1 MTIRA
6 RAASLD
12 ELHDKIA
19 AYKITMAPL
28 GKVSVS
34 AGRVLGFWTADL
46 SVESWIK

>member
-6 RAASLD
+6 RASSLD

-34 AGRVLGFWTADL
+34 AGMVLGFWTADL
-46 SVESWIK
+46 TVDGWL